1 MEIPEPKENR
11 IDSGLNVELKQ
22 QKKSLENGGCDGN
35 GGVDASGGATRRN
48 HPFPWL
54 DAAISE
60 PFYFL
65 HLVAF
70 FSYFAAHSTAL
81 SAEDGGELHGRLLR
95 RVNFVDPCVGDRII
109 CLVIWMCWLM
119 RIGFCVC
126 ASAGDPGGARVP
138 CSLHSQGAMVNRE
151 NNIPI
156 KLLHEKCTGI

>member
-1 MEIPEPKENR
+1 MEVATATEASAPA
-11 IDSGLNVELKQ
+11 
-22 QKKSLENGGCDGN
+22 
-35 GGVDASGGATRRN
+35 ASGGATRRN

-70 FSYFAAHSTAL
+70 FSYFAARSTAL
-81 SAEDGGELHGRLLR
+81 SADDGGELHGRLLR
-95 RVNFVDPCVGDRII
+95 RVNFGDTCVGDRMT

-126 ASAGDPGGARVP
+126 ASTGDPGGARVP
-138 CSLHSQGAMVNRE
+138 RPLRSQGAMVNRE
-151 NNIPI
+151 NDRPV
-156 KLLHEKCTGI
+156 KLLYEKCTGI